1 MMKARE
7 GLLVLSMAVTAV
19 SACASSPPPPPAAA
33 PTPAA
38 ASEPRPEVGD
48 AVMVFK
54 GNLGLTLSLVRV
66 GKPEADEVLLK
77 YSGIDHAWSGK
88 VMKAKKVHAGTG
100 FDYRITQASG
110 EYTTVVERQN
120 SWGSG
125 EFFEAYL
132 PGRNPNGEHIDYDEK
147 ASKEASAQSLLS
159 EYLSKKQ

>member
-1 MMKARE
+1 MKKTTE
-7 GLLVLSMAVTAV
+7 GLLVLSLAVTAV
-19 SACASSPPPPPAAA
+19 SACASAPPPTAAA
-33 PTPAA
+33 PAPAA
-38 ASEPRPEVGD
+38 ASEPRPEVAD

-132 PGRNPNGEHIDYDEK
+132 PGRNPNGEHIDYDES
-147 ASKEASAQSLLS
+147 ASKEASAQSLLD
-159 EYLSKKQ
+159 EYLRAKK